1 VYKGELKEF
10 YINNGILKFG
20 HRVCVPEII
29 ELKEEAL
36 REAHIAPYTA
46 HPGDIKIYQNLRHN
60 F

>member
-1 VYKGELKEF
+1 MYKGELKEF

-46 HPGDIKIYQNLRHN
+46 HPGDIKIYQNL
-60 F
+60 